1 MSVNATST
9 CLKYLLIAV
18 MLSLGLLS
26 TSVLGQIHMA
36 EESGHCGHFCHAVKA
51 KIEPHAAGGHG
62 MVLCREVFL
71 VSESSAAS
79 QVISHGAVLC

>member
-26 TSVLGQIHMA
+26 TSVLGQIHTA